1 MESVREY
8 LETLAPITDEEWQMI
23 AQRIR
28 VTNIEAN
35 NYLLPEG
42 RVCDFMGFVVTGIF
56 RAYFID
62 SETGVEQ
69 SIYFYF
75 AGMPISN
82 FESFITKKSSLY
94 NIQALT
100 DAVVVTLNLEDRE
113 YLLSKSHNIE
123 RIVRKIIEQ
132 VYLSVKE
139 RLNDFT
145 MLSAEERYLKL
156 IERNPDIF
164 QKLPLGYISE
174 YINIAPQSLS
184 RIRKKLSQHKA
195 ESK

>member
-23 AQRIR
+23 AQKIK
-28 VTNIEAN
+28 VLNVSADE
-35 NYLLPEG
+35 YLLMEG
-42 RVCDFMGFVVTGIF
+42 KVCNFIGYILEGMFRSYYVDESGKQHSIF
-56 RAYFID
+56 FHF
-62 SETGVEQ
+62 EHTL
-69 SIYFYF
+69 
-75 AGMPISN
+75 ISN
-82 FESFITKKSSLY
+82 FESFLSRDASKYSIR
-94 NIQALT
+94 ALT
-100 DAVVVTLNLEDRE
+100 DAVVCIVGYDDRE
-113 YLLSKSHNIE
+113 FLMSKSHNAE
-123 RIVRKIIEQ
+123 RIIRKIFEQ
-132 VYLSVKE
+132 VFLAVKY
-139 RLNDFT
+139 RLDDFT

-195 ESK
+195 EGK